1 MRSISRAALFAAF
14 AGSLGCAAA
23 PTPTPPDPRPT
34 WEKLPLKQ
42 VAFDSDR
49 TRVRARTHA
58 LTGDARLT
66 GESRMT
72 MSVSVPIDYAALPL
86 MAPMELV
93 PLASRTAPGVSV
105 VSNPIEK
112 IAHIDSSRSTAFEAV
127 FEGQSIGPFWH
138 EAKRPPCGRDAYWL
152 TLDGKGS
159 SEQALTIEAAQGH
172 LNGEASTGA
181 CAAFAERTTSV
192 VAPSLWRGLFYAY
205 RECTWHCDTPDAI
218 DRQERF
224 VLLAPRAKWLTA
236 TFSSADQMLHRPDGA
251 ITRVAVD
258 VRRGAATSIVLDVSE
273 GELTS
278 FVQRRGGEPWWKPL
292 GLPDLGPVHAS
303 IDIVWDT
310 DDAAPR
316 ARLMLGAA
324 KYEGLALL
332 EAIKGERSKTTK

>member
-1 MRSISRAALFAAF
+1 MRSAALIAAF
-14 AGSLGCAAA
+14 ALALGCAAA
-23 PTPTPPDPRPT
+23 PPPAPPDPRPT

-42 VAFDSDR
+42 VAFESDR
-49 TRVRARTHA
+49 SRVRARTHA

-72 MSVSVPIDYAALPL
+72 ISESVPIDYATLPIL
-86 MAPMELV
+86 PAMELV

-112 IAHIDSSRSTAFEAV
+112 IARIDASRSTAFEAV
-127 FEGQSIGPFWH
+127 FDGQSIGPFWR
-138 EAKRPPCGRDAYWL
+138 EATRPPCGRDAYWL
-152 TLDGKGS
+152 TLDGNAS
-159 SEQALTIEAAQGH
+159 SEQALAIEAAQGH
-172 LNGEASTGA
+172 LNGEGSTAA

-205 RECTWHCDTPDAI
+205 RECTWHCDTPDAA

-236 TFSSADQMLHRPDGA
+236 TFSSPDQMLHRPSGA
-251 ITRVAVD
+251 LSRVAVD
-258 VRRGAATSIVLDVSE
+258 VRRGAAASIVLDLTE
-273 GELTS
+273 GDLAS

-303 IDIVWDT
+303 IDIVWDA

-324 KYEGLALL
+324 SYEGLALL
-332 EAIKGERSKTTK
+332 EAIKGERPKTKK